1 MSSWNQTKIIFGCYL
16 RGKSQL
22 HEGGCLAV
30 GGVLLGRLQS
40 SGAGVV
46 AVSADMVRRAN
57 PGGKKRAF
65 GEVSAGR

>member
-1 MSSWNQTKIIFGCYL
+1 MPAAG
-16 RGKSQL
+16 
-22 HEGGCLAV
+22 
-30 GGVLLGRLQS
+30 LGAFQKLLQS

-57 PGGKKRAF
+57 PGEEKGAF